1 MLFLCNVK
9 TNTICFQF
17 SQFGQHNCCVICLR
31 KLSPLTEVIST
42 SNGVL
47 EASLAP
53 WDWVGGWCKRKNR
66 AAYHYHHHHHCQN
79 LCKSG
84 IIVCKQIESLLTPS
98 FVHLTLRP
106 CNPRPHPCD
115 KQFLSLGVH
124 MNAHQTSPRLFNIWG

>member
-53 WDWVGGWCKRKNR
+53 WDWVGGWVGGVG
-66 AAYHYHHHHHCQN
+66 A
-79 LCKSG
+79 SG
-84 IIVCKQIESLLTPS
+84 KIGQLTTIIITITAKICAKV
-98 FVHLTLRP
+98 
-106 CNPRPHPCD
+106 
-115 KQFLSLGVH
+115 
-124 MNAHQTSPRLFNIWG
+124 A